1 LMGTENFMIFDV
13 HVHLYPPDVTRRIE
27 KYTRRDPFLKEI
39 CSSKGHKYATLE
51 DLLAEMDKC
60 GVERTAVSGFAS
72 SDPGLCREMNDYILE
87 AARLFPRR
95 LTAMAVVSP
104 LDRMMEQEL
113 DRALKN
119 GACGVGELFPWGQD
133 FALEGEAVERLAS
146 YCQERSLPLLL
157 HLNENV
163 GHHYT
168 GKGDISIKEG
178 AEFAAKFP
186 SLSLIFAHWGG
197 GLCFYELM
205 PELKEQLQNVYY
217 DTAATPF
224 LYSKNIYKV
233 VREIGILDKI
243 LLGSDY
249 PLISPRRYLRDLDS
263 SGLEPHEK
271 SKIQGEN
278 AARLFSLTS

>member
-1 LMGTENFMIFDV
+1 MIFDV
-13 HVHLYPPDVTRRIE
+13 HVHLFPPEVTRRIE
-27 KYTRRDPFLKEI
+27 KYTCRDPFLAEI
-39 CSSKGHKYATLE
+39 CSSKGHKYATVE

-60 GVERTAVSGFAS
+60 SVERTAVSGFAS

-87 AARLFPRR
+87 AARIYPQR
-95 LTAMAVVSP
+95 LIAMAVVSP
-104 LDRMMEQEL
+104 LDKMMEEEL
-113 DRALKN
+113 DRALTN
-119 GACGVGELFPWGQD
+119 GARGVGELFPWGQD
-133 FALEGEAVERLAS
+133 FALEGEAVERLAY
-146 YCQERSLPLLL
+146 YCQERRLPLLL

-163 GHHYT
+163 GHQYT

-178 AEFAAKFP
+178 ALFAAKFP

-217 DTAATPF
+217 DTSASPF
-224 LYSKNIYKV
+224 LYSRNIYRV

-249 PLISPRRYLRDLDS
+249 PLISPRRYLRELEG
-263 SGLEPHEK
+263 SGLEAHEIK
-271 SKIQGEN
+271 KIRGDN
-278 AARLFSLTS
+278 AARLFSLDS